1 MAICL
6 LGGIDASEDPEM
18 GGAGDLQVVMPCDPY
33 GEFVLVLPTT
43 LGLVGLKV
51 LTSWG
56 SLFLLET

>member
-1 MAICL
+1 MV
-6 LGGIDASEDPEM
+6 
-18 GGAGDLQVVMPCDPY
+18 GAGDLQVVMPCDPH